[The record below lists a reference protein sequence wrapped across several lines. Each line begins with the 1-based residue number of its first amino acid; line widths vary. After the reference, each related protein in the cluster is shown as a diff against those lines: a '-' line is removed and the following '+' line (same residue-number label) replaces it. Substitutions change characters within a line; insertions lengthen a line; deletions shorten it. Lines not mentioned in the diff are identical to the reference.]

1 VRIGFLHTS
10 AVHTETFEQL
20 VRQADATVETVTIVD
35 ESLLEDARV
44 HGPQSD
50 QVRAGINRAVD
61 RFVES
66 GVRTIVCTC
75 STISGQAELE
85 GRERSI
91 DVMRVDRP
99 LAEAA
104 VAAGCRISVLVALE
118 STVGPTTAL
127 LAEVAATHNTGVDV
141 TVRLCEGAWSRFEAG
156 DLEGYLAIV
165 AAECDAVAETSDV
178 IVLAQASMA
187 PASRRCTT
195 QVPVISSPQLAV
207 DAALSVGRLLSD
219 GRG

>member
-1 VRIGFLHTS
+1 MRIGFLHTS
-10 AVHTETFEQL
+10 PVHTETFEQL
-20 VRQADATVETVTIVD
+20 VQRADATVDTVTIVD
-35 ESLLEDARV
+35 EALLEDARV

-50 QVRAGINRAVD
+50 QVRVGIDSALD
-61 RFVES
+61 RLVES
-66 GVRTIVCTC
+66 GVHLTVCTC
-75 STISGQAELE
+75 STIAGQAELQ

-91 DVMRVDRP
+91 DVVRVDRP

-104 VAAGCRISVLVALE
+104 VAAGRRISVLVALE

-127 LAEVAATHNTGVDV
+127 IAEVAATSNTDVDIEV
-141 TVRLCEGAWSRFEAG
+141 HLCDGAWSRFEVG
-156 DLEGYLAIV
+156 DLEGYLAII

-187 PASRRCTT
+187 GASRRCTT

-207 DAALSVGRLLSD
+207 DAAMSVVRSLND

>member
-20 VRQADATVETVTIVD
+20 VHHADATVETVTIVD

-44 HGPQSD
+44 RGPQSD

-61 RFVES
+61 RLVDS

-75 STISGQAELE
+75 STISGQAELA
-85 GRERSI
+85 GKERSI

-104 VAAGCRISVLVALE
+104 VAAGRRISVLVALE

-127 LAEVAATHNTGVDV
+127 IAEVAATRNTDVDI
-141 TVRLCEGAWSRFEAG
+141 TVRLCEGAWPCFEAG
-156 DLEGYLAIV
+156 DLESYLAIV

-187 PASRRCTT
+187 GASRRCTT

-207 DAALSVGRLLSD
+207 DAALSVGRSLSD
-219 GRG
+219 GRS